1 MVLLLQPLWGPRYS
15 VRDREEE
22 MTLEQTER
30 DQDGETEIQG
40 MRGCETGMKAKVK
53 EETGRE
59 SEMQRLRRQVEGE
72 Q

>member
-1 MVLLLQPLWGPRYS
+1 
-15 VRDREEE
+15 

-30 DQDGETEIQG
+30 GQDGETETQG